1 MGISGELKQITE
13 INAYVAKINADPNK
27 PAAEKA
33 VDLAPVST
41 SREIIN
47 TAITNEKAYQQ
58 KISSGFV
65 SLVRKITQA

>member
-1 MGISGELKQITE
+1 MGISSELKQITE
-13 INAYVAKINADPNK
+13 INAYVAKVNAENK

-47 TAITNEKAYQQ
+47 TAITNEKTYQQ
-58 KISSGFV
+58 KISSGFL